1 MFLLHLGYSI
11 VMNQLSQVFQFTIN
25 VIFFSLLGISFAVNA
40 GGKMSAPVQ
49 VVEARHVELAPKI
62 WIAGTIISR
71 HDARLSS
78 EVEGR
83 IESLLEVGDMIEK
96 GEVIAS
102 IDATTIRMRL
112 EEAKAEITP
121 IKAKLNFFN
130 REVARLDKLAKENN
144 AAKNRLDEVI
154 SDRDEMRGEL
164 SMKQTRLAQARDTLK
179 RTTILAPFT
188 GVVAERFKEEGEWAK
203 TGDELVRL
211 VNTESKEIQG
221 RIQQESAVFI
231 KKGNPIEVTDGQKQ
245 TMAIVKTLVP
255 VGDDISRLYEI
266 RLEFQ
271 EPDWMAGHAVRMK
284 IPTAIPQS
292 ALAVPRDA
300 LVIRENTIKVFRI
313 LENNTAEA
321 VFVKTGIAND
331 NLIQVI
337 GDINEGD
344 KIVVRGNERL
354 NPQQQVTI
362 Q

>member
-1 MFLLHLGYSI
+1 
-11 VMNQLSQVFQFTIN
+11 MNQLSQVFRLAIHAI
-25 VIFFSLLGISFAVNA
+25 IFFLSGISFAVNA
-40 GGKMSAPVQ
+40 GGKMSVPVQ
-49 VVEARHVELAPKI
+49 VVEAKNIELAPSM

-83 IESLLEVGDMIEK
+83 IESLVEVGDNINK
-96 GEVIAS
+96 GEIIAR
-102 IDATTIRMRL
+102 IDDTTIHMQLKEAAAEISQTEAKLKFFKREVERL
-112 EEAKAEITP
+112 EE
-121 IKAKLNFFN
+121 
-130 REVARLDKLAKENN
+130 LAKNNN

-154 SDRDEMRGEL
+154 SDRDQMYGEL
-164 SMKQTRLAQARDTLK
+164 TMKQTRLAQARDKLN
-179 RTTILAPFT
+179 RTTIIAPFA
-188 GVVAERFKEEGEWAK
+188 GVIAERFKEEGEWAK
-203 TGDELVRL
+203 IGDELVRL
-211 VNTESKEIQG
+211 VNTESREIQG

-231 KKGNPIEVTDGQKQ
+231 KKGDPIEVTDGQKQ
-245 TMAIVKTLVP
+245 TLAIVKTLVP

-271 EPDWMAGHAVRMK
+271 ESGWMAGHAVRIK
-284 IPTAIPQS
+284 IPTAIPQNVM
-292 ALAVPRDA
+292 AVSRDA

-331 NLIQVI
+331 KLIEVI

-354 NPQQQVTI
+354 NPQQQVNI
-362 Q
+362 QQSH